1 MNSSPETNAAQ
12 LSRLITQEEIAQRID
27 QLAARLA
34 KTVGTDWVLVALMDG
49 ALVFAADLLR
59 ALHRQG
65 VNPEFENM
73 TLSSYGDDIQSAGE
87 VKVEKGLTRDVS
99 GRSVLIV
106 DDVFETGLTLQ
117 TAAQMMSEAGATEV
131 KTCVFAQKTGYNGD
145 IALPDF
151 SAWDAPDAFLVGYGM
166 DFKGRYRGLPFI
178 ADLLA

>member
-1 MNSSPETNAAQ
+1 MDKSSAPAPDTLVSLISNEDILQRVEDVAAK
-12 LSRLITQEEIAQRID
+12 
-27 QLAARLA
+27 LA
-34 KTVGTDWVLVALMDG
+34 KIMQNDWVVVALMDG
-49 ALVFAADLLR
+49 ALVFAADLMR
-59 ALHRQG
+59 ALYNHG
-65 VNPEFENM
+65 INPEFENM

-99 GRSVLIV
+99 GRCVLIV

-117 TAAQMMSEAGATEV
+117 TAVQMMGEAGAGDV
-131 KTCVFAQKTGYNGD
+131 KTCVFARKSGYNED
-145 IALPDF
+145 IPLPDF